1 MYDIT
6 DKNSFNCLRN
16 WTKQVE
22 QNVQT
27 KAIKIIVGNKINGEK
42 REVTE
47 EEGKQ
52 LADEFSYPYIETCT
66 ETNQNINEV
75 FEYLI
80 RKNIGL
86 EINSN
91 SIYIGSPKK
100 KNNNKCAQ

>member
-6 DKNSFNCLRN
+6 DKNSFIYLRN

-22 QNVQT
+22 QNAQT
-27 KAIKIIVGNKINGEK
+27 NTIKIIVGNKSHEEK

-52 LADEFSYPYIETCT
+52 LADEFNYPFIETCT

-86 EINSN
+86 EINTN
-91 SIYIGSPKK
+91 SIYIRPPQKK
-100 KNNNKCAQ
+100 KNNKCA